1 MRVPR
6 DNSRRLL
13 GFAKRMRGEAPD
25 AEKKMWSILRSRK
38 MSGFKFRRQVPIG
51 GYVVDFHC
59 VKSRLVIELDGGQHA
74 DKASVEYD
82 ERRTARLNELGVRV
96 IRFWDCDVL
105 KHTDEVAES
114 IWRVLKGRLRTL
126 TLALSRITGRGGRL
140 RRWLWFQE

>member
-25 AEKKMWSILRSRK
+25 AEKKMWWILRSRK

-51 GYVVDFHC
+51 GYVVNFYC

-74 DKASVEYD
+74 DGASVEYD

-96 IRFWDCDVL
+96 VRFWDCDVL
-105 KHTDEVAES
+105 KHADDVAES
-114 IWRVLKGRLRTL
+114 IWRV
-126 TLALSRITGRGGRL
+126 
-140 RRWLWFQE
+140 RRADFEPSPRPSPGLPGEGEG